1 MTEFMCYNCPYNKKE
16 NCGPFDTNWDS
27 FKRYES
33 VHKNCPGWQV
43 KEETLQEM
51 AQQFMVE
58 NGDAMISSMREKF
71 DMLKE
76 DVFENIVKVL
86 EKEVID
92 EHDNIIQIAITILSA
107 YTNNPQNLRIL
118 APSGEGKTYLVNQ
131 VSNLF
136 PTDNILMLSSA
147 TPKAFNYLAT
157 KKIVEVSNNK
167 WEDYDKVVAPLYAN
181 AETVVTAKATYQKL
195 NLEQKK
201 ELASIEERSYLVM
214 DFTNK
219 TLIFLDNQSFQ
230 LWESLKTTLSH
241 DREYT
246 KSFTVNKT
254 KSTGT
259 ATTTKVVFRGWPA
272 VIYCSAK
279 DEISQDK
286 TDEINTRFNTISI
299 KGKPEKYRAMLNIQA
314 LKAGLVSPIYD
325 TRVSPIIEKEKIRT
339 HVELVIEEIKKY
351 AKEKQPILNMYS
363 VAISDKFKNDAG
375 FRARQLATF
384 MSNVQVITL
393 ANARMRP
400 KFAMNDKLYP
410 ITIRADIKMANMLTH
425 EPSPIPLTKLQYFN
439 KNIRPILL
447 KYGKDKESV
456 YGYNTKSLTAREI
469 ADNINI
475 DSNIITDRKK
485 LLENYLEP
493 LVEHGYLEAVQDPDH
508 KSQYLYNLTPRY
520 TKEEA
525 VLESTLIDESTMDD
539 SCLNVFKENYLNVDS
554 VWKIID
560 IDGIEVPDSKN
571 AIANLISRIDNQSSS
586 YKNFHAYYSN
596 VDTSIDVDFK
606 SVDNKSQ
613 TNLGGFSDD

>member
-1 MTEFMCYNCPYNKKE
+1 MTEFMCYKCPYNKKE

-33 VHKNCPGWQV
+33 VHRNCPGWQV

-51 AQQFMVE
+51 AQQFMIE
-58 NGDAMISSMREKF
+58 NGDAMIDSLKEKF

-131 VSNLF
+131 VSALF
-136 PTDNILMLSSA
+136 PTENILMLSSA

-157 KKIVEVSNNK
+157 KKIVEVGNNK
-167 WEDYDKVVAPLYAN
+167 WEDYDAVVAPLYAN
-181 AETVVTAKATYQKL
+181 AETVVTSKGSYQKL

-201 ELASIEERSYLVM
+201 ELAKIEEHAYLVM

-219 TLIFLDNQSFQ
+219 TLVFLDNQSFQ

-314 LKAGLVSPIYD
+314 LKAGLISHIYDSTISPID
-325 TRVSPIIEKEKIRT
+325 QKEKIKT
-339 HVELVIEEIKKY
+339 HIELVIEEIKKY

-400 KFAMNDKLYP
+400 KFVMNDKMYP
-410 ITIRADIKMANMLTH
+410 ITIRGDIKMANTLTH

-439 KNIRPILL
+439 RHIRTVLL
-447 KYGKDKESV
+447 KHGKDKESV
-456 YGYNTKSLTAREI
+456 YGYATKCLTAREMADYINLEANVI
-469 ADNINI
+469 AE
-475 DSNIITDRKK
+475 RKK
-485 LLENYLEP
+485 LVENYLEP
-493 LVEHGYLEAVQDPDH
+493 LTEHGYLEASQDDNR

-539 SCLNVFKENYLNVDS
+539 SCLNVFKEKYLIVDS

-560 IDGIEVPDSKN
+560 IDGVEVPDSKN
-571 AIANLISRIDNQSSS
+571 AIANIISRIDNQSSS
-586 YKNFHAYYSN
+586 YKNFHAYSTI
-596 VDTSIDVDFK
+596 VDTSMNVDFK
-606 SVDNKSQ
+606 SVDNQ
-613 TNLGGFSDD
+613 TKLGGFSDD